1 MNPTYV
7 GYLWCALAALA
18 SATSTFLIKMSSQG
32 EAGLNFVRL
41 AYLGSACASYGLG
54 FIFYTFALQRLQIS
68 LAYPVMTAVTMA
80 LVTAVGTLMLQEAL
94 TPTKIAGLLLVTA
107 GAFVLAR

>member
-1 MNPTYV
+1 MNPIYV

-18 SATSTFLIKMSSQG
+18 SATSTFLIKMSA
-32 EAGLNFVRL
+32 AGGTGLSLVRL

-54 FIFYTFALQRLQIS
+54 FVFYTFALQRMQIS

-80 LVTAVGTLMLQEAL
+80 LVTMVGCLVLHEAL
-94 TPTKIAGLLLVTA
+94 TPTKIAGVLLVTA

>member
-1 MNPTYV
+1 MNPIYV

-18 SATSTFLIKMSSQG
+18 SATSTYLIKMSSQG
-32 EAGLNFVRL
+32 EAGLNVVRL

-54 FIFYTFALQRLQIS
+54 FVFYTFALQRLQIS

-80 LVTAVGTLMLQEAL
+80 LVTLVGYLVLHEAL
-94 TPTKIAGLLLVTA
+94 TPTKIAGVLLVTI